1 MKHENRNDGEKKLYE
16 KPKLTIIEL
25 AVDEVLFIGCKL
37 ASGGYTWGV
46 SPCTPSA
53 CSQEGS

>member
-1 MKHENRNDGEKKLYE
+1 MKRENKLAGEKKVYE

-37 ASGGYTWGV
+37 ASGGMAWEV
-46 SPCTPSA
+46 SPCVPGG